1 MSASSDVLAGI
12 YRDQWADYVNRF
24 FKIEDELAATYNNPQ
39 VHSRIVGEATTK
51 AAGAFDTARGSYQR
65 SIGRVGMMP
74 DALAQQET
82 DRAFSLGRTQSIV
95 DAKNRTRQALVER
108 DQGMLS
114 GGISTG
120 GMTRGVQ

>member
-1 MSASSDVLAGI
+1 
-12 YRDQWADYVNRF
+12 
-24 FKIEDELAATYNNPQ
+24 
-39 VHSRIVGEATTK
+39 
-51 AAGAFDTARGSYQR
+51 
-65 SIGRVGMMP
+65 MMP